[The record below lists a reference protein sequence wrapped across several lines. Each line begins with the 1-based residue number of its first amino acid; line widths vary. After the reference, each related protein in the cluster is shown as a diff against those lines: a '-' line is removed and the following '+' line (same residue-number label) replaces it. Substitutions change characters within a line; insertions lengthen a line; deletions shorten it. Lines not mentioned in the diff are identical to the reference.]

1 MIENN
6 NILFLQT
13 AHKADDDRV
22 LYHQSVSLQRHG
34 FNCHT
39 ISITGKDARYRQLT
53 AALKDTLSTFPAA
66 AIICDTPLA
75 VLIAK
80 RTNRSG
86 AVVIYDI
93 TEWYPSKK
101 NLRNTPALLK
111 PFKALMLIMAN
122 IMAGILADAF
132 IFGET
137 EKARPFRR
145 LFPYKKS
152 LLLTY
157 YPLLEYI
164 TPRPANT
171 DIKRQ
176 LRLLYAGPLTREKG
190 YHRVIEAI
198 TLCAR
203 CHPETTLMLTI
214 ITNSHLPTDQ
224 QSLPDNLSLNYI
236 PEMPFLQFCSQ
247 ITLYDIFLDLRDCDS
262 ENTRCLPIKL
272 FYYMAAA
279 RPVIY
284 SDLKAIRKAVPE
296 LATDNCSLVNPNN
309 ISEINAVIHR
319 YISETCFYKT
329 ASLRNRQLIENQYN
343 WNKQEPTFI
352 SFIKLL
358 I

>member
-1 MIENN
+1 MIDNN

-13 AHKADDDRV
+13 AHEADDDRV

-39 ISITGKDARYRQLT
+39 ISITGKDAKYKQLT
-53 AALKDTLSTFPAA
+53 DALKGTLSTFHAA

-75 VLIAK
+75 VLGAK
-80 RTNRSG
+80 RTNKSR

-101 NLRNTPALLK
+101 NLRNTPALLR
-111 PFKALMLIMAN
+111 PFKALMLIVAN

-137 EKARPFRR
+137 DKARPFRR

-190 YHRVIEAI
+190 YHRVIDAI
-198 TLCAR
+198 TMCAR
-203 CHPETTLMLTI
+203 CQPQTAFTLTI
-214 ITNSHLPTDQ
+214 ITDSPLPIDQ
-224 QSLPDNLSLNYI
+224 PSLPDNLSLNYI
-236 PEMPFLQFCSQ
+236 HEMPFQQFCSQ
-247 ITLYDIFLDLRDCDS
+247 ITLHDIFFDLRDCDT

-284 SDLKAIRKAVPE
+284 SDLKAIRTAVPE
-296 LATDNCSLVNPNN
+296 LAKDDCSLVNPDN
-309 ISEINAVIHR
+309 IKDVSAILHR
-319 YISETCFYKT
+319 YLTETSFYQT
-329 ASLRNRQLIENQYN
+329 ICLRNRQLIENQYN
-343 WNKQEPTFI
+343 WDKQDLTFI